1 MHKHK
6 RLKIPVHF
14 RFNAPSTETAVP
26 DDDLLLFFSYANVV
40 LSLLPYL
47 HLASNEFIS
56 SSSPAFASCLPY
68 KPQLAGKVV
77 FFLSLLAWVWALQF
91 VLNPP
96 RLENRI
102 LNWTRASLF
111 IYWGA
116 FLNMSIKP
124 KEWFLSFEQAP
135 CYENF
140 GHAAIG
146 RVATCS
152 YALLFAGAVDT
163 YNLVPCDGGNKSR
176 LYLVGLLLA
185 HLAVV
190 AGTCSL
196 ILA

>member
-1 MHKHK
+1 MYKHK

-14 RFNAPSTETAVP
+14 RSNAPTETAVP
-26 DDDLLLFFSYANVV
+26 TSDTLLFFSYANVV

-47 HLASNEFIS
+47 HLASNEFVS
-56 SSSPAFASCLPY
+56 SSSPVFENCLPY
-68 KPQLAGKVV
+68 KSQLPGKAV
-77 FFLSLLAWVWALQF
+77 FFLSLLVWIWALQF

-96 RLENRI
+96 QSENRI
-102 LNWTRASLF
+102 LNWTRASFF

-140 GHAAIG
+140 GHAAVG

-163 YNLVPCDGGNKSR
+163 YSLVPCDGGSKSR